1 MQTYLLHLVFNAN
14 WNTFAF
20 HKFTPWY
27 GRVNLFISRM
37 IESGLFQCWEERSV
51 GNSRQYLIFITSAI
65 SGLGRI
71 CGQSTNPEEKNPSRY
86 MRKLKQTLCSWRTA
100 PELFYYGPLCWLLY
114 PWGKTW
120 SNCSCFMFS
129 GLLSDCSQV
138 PH

>member
-1 MQTYLLHLVFNAN
+1 MLGGEV
-14 WNTFAF
+14 
-20 HKFTPWY
+20 
-27 GRVNLFISRM
+27 
-37 IESGLFQCWEERSV
+37 
-51 GNSRQYLIFITSAI
+51 SRQFQTIFIVVVITSAI

-120 SNCSCFMFS
+120 S
-129 GLLSDCSQV
+129 DC
-138 PH
+138 